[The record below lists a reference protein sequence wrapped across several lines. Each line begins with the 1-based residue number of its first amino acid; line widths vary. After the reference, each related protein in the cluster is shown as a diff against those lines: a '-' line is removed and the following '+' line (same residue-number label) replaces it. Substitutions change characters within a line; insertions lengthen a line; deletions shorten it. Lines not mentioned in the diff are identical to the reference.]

1 MSESIA
7 IDQPA
12 SHAFAGAVAPE
23 RRRWVT
29 SYGVRLAV
37 VEWGDTSAPPL
48 LLAHGGSDFARTFD
62 VFAPLLAAGG
72 FRVVSWDHRGHG
84 DSDHAAL
91 YSWEADLR
99 DALAV
104 LESTSADPLPLVG
117 HSKGGGILLDLA
129 LFFPERV
136 TRLVSLDGL
145 PSTRRRSRRDL
156 SQEQRVQGRDRM
168 LAQWLDHR
176 RRAHDVRRKP
186 GTVEELARRRGEMN
200 PRLPFEWLCYLVTAG
215 ARQDADGWRWKLD
228 PALRMGGFGPWRP
241 GWILA
246 QLATLAVPMLG
257 LVSRI
262 VEPMGWGSS
271 ADELRPHLAA
281 GSIVEDVDDLG
292 HFLHIEAPARMAHRV
307 LDFLGAAGSA
317 APAGTIAAG
326 ATGGSPEPRR

>member
-1 MSESIA
+1 VTETTT
-7 IDQPA
+7 IDDTA
-12 SHAFAGAVAPE
+12 RYAYAGATAPE

-29 SYGVRLAV
+29 SHGVRLAV
-37 VEWGDTSAPPL
+37 VEWGHADAPPL

-62 VFAPLLAAGG
+62 AFAPLLAAGG

-91 YSWEADLR
+91 YSWEADVR

-104 LESTSADPLPLVG
+104 LDSTSAEPIPLVG
-117 HSKGGGILLDLA
+117 HSKGGGLLLDLA
-129 LFFPERV
+129 LFFPDRV

-145 PSTRRRSRRDL
+145 PSTRRRGRHDL
-156 SQEQRVQGRDRM
+156 SQEERVQGRDQM

-241 GWILA
+241 GWALA
-246 QLATLAVPMLG
+246 QLSKLAVPMLG
-257 LVSRI
+257 LVSRV

-271 ADELRPHLAA
+271 AEELRPHLA
-281 GSIVEDVDDLG
+281 SESVVEDVEDLG
-292 HFLHIEAPARMAHRV
+292 HFLHIEAPARIAGRV
-307 LDFLGAAGSA
+307 LHFLGEPSRGSLPLTA
-317 APAGTIAAG
+317 VVGP
-326 ATGGSPEPRR
+326 GGDLR